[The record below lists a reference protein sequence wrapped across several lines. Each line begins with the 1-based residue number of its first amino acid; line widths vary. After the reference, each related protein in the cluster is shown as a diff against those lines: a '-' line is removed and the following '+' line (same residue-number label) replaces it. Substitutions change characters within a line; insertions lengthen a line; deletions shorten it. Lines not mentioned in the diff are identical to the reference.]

1 VNEIKKLKI
10 VISGGRLDM
19 DTRTMKAGLF
29 LGAGL
34 LGASLL
40 ITMPTPTAQGAG
52 VNFNAFDTAT
62 GSPPPISVNEVK
74 LFLNRI
80 ERMSNRKKMML
91 KYNHLAKNGV
101 AMERIGNQI
110 SYYDRSTF
118 DEKLKDDY
126 KDLRNMAYR
135 ISIESV
141 NVNGNRAFF
150 RATVYQKATYP
161 DYDVIR
167 KQEWQKKKLKE
178 EEEKAAKAAA
188 GGPILTLDPSA
199 DATKPKPKPYFIQDP
214 KKTIPVVY
222 REMGTVEKRDGKL
235 VFLLY
240 STEKLSLPAQA
251 SANSTAGGAVPDDG
265 SGGAVPND
273 GSGPGGLD
281 PSLLGG

>member
-1 VNEIKKLKI
+1 MEI
-10 VISGGRLDM
+10 RN
-19 DTRTMKAGLF
+19 MKAGLF

-40 ITMPTPTAQGAG
+40 MAMPTQTAQGAG
-52 VNFNAFDTAT
+52 INFNAFDTAT

-126 KDLRNMAYR
+126 KDLKNMAYR
-135 ISIESV
+135 INIESV

-178 EEEKAAKAAA
+178 EAKAQAAASGPILALDPAAA
-188 GGPILTLDPSA
+188 GVT
-199 DATKPKPKPYFIQDP
+199 PKPKPYFIPDP

-240 STEKLSLPAQA
+240 STEKLSLPTQP
-251 SANSTAGGAVPDDG
+251 SADAAAGGAVPDDG
-265 SGGAVPND
+265 SGGPVPND
-273 GSGPGGLD
+273 GSGPGGFD
-281 PSLLGG
+281 PNQLGG

>member
-1 VNEIKKLKI
+1 
-10 VISGGRLDM
+10 
-19 DTRTMKAGLF
+19 
-29 LGAGL
+29 
-34 LGASLL
+34 
-40 ITMPTPTAQGAG
+40 MPTPTAQGAG

-126 KDLRNMAYR
+126 KDLRKMEYR

-150 RATVYQKATYP
+150 RSTVYQKATYP
-161 DYDVIR
+161 DFDVIR

-178 EEEKAAKAAA
+178 EEAKQAAA
-188 GGPILTLDPSA
+188 ANGPILALDPTAESA
-199 DATKPKPKPYFIQDP
+199 KPKPKPYFIQDP

-251 SANSTAGGAVPDDG
+251 GADA
-265 SGGAVPND
+265 SGGGSFTND
-273 GSGPGGLD
+273 GSGSGELD